1 MINPSLKFEQT
12 EKIFSHY
19 GGNKMDMNKL
29 REAYDKKQCLLFL
42 IENNLG
48 KKFGVYSECG
58 VDTNKRSIFAEN
70 DIKPTCLFSINCD
83 KSQTSDM
90 KRIHSRSDIYQ
101 ELIQGP
107 CLTIELFDGL
117 LNSSLSYLKLNS

>member
-19 GGNKMDMNKL
+19 GGNKMDMEKL
-29 REAYDKKQCLLFL
+29 REAYEKKQCLLFL

-48 KKFGVYSECG
+48 KKFGVYSESG
-58 VDTNKRSIFAEN
+58 VDKKKKGLFSGN

-101 ELIQGP
+101 ELLSEP
-107 CLTIELFDGL
+107 CLTFELFDGL
-117 LNSSLSYLKLNS
+117 LNSSLSYLKLSS